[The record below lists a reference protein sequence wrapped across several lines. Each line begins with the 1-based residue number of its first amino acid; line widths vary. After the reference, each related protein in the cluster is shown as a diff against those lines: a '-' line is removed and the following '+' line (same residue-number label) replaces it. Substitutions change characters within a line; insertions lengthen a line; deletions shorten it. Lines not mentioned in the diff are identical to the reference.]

1 MQREELKFSM
11 YMTFLLLLL
20 HYVHTISCAVY
31 TVAPDDHYYP
41 NSTCHYCHN
50 LQHYLLNITKY
61 FTSNT
66 RLLFLPGLHHLH
78 THLIIQNV
86 HNISL
91 IGSTANGTTL
101 DTVIQCNSAVGIL
114 MTNVTKLTITDI
126 AIKNCKNDGR
136 ISAAVLITEC
146 TKVQWRR
153 ITVDSINSNGIIG
166 INVLGDSCFSYIK
179 CHMLKITYND
189 TQLAQNNSNH
199 ALLIDHYLITDQ
211 SSTQML
217 LKFIISQHFYSVKI
231 TLANINLV
239 SINHTI
245 VSVSVIFTAKHLHQ
259 NKVVIRDSKFIH
271 SNVYGNL
278 LNIEVLD
285 RLAMSNNI
293 VQVNTCLFSNNIGN
307 GPIQF
312 TFIKC
317 SGELA
322 AISISDCKFHNN
334 NQLIIFIK
342 ENKIPQ
348 ETFAT
353 NIYIS
358 NTTFSLNKGAKLFFL
373 DVTKLHLKGPVIF
386 HNNTCAIS
394 IITVRIS
401 NVSLTNYIEFSA
413 NKAQT
418 FIRYVAK
425 TYYFMMLTESTTLN
439 VSYNSFTF
447 KEFAKLNLFV
457 KSPTIP
463 MCYFQYFSNRQLDNY
478 HGNFSIT
485 FNDNNVQ
492 QNTYNNLHIVH
503 CRWLPQSAYNTAL
516 PPVVNQQYIQF
527 INGSHEFNILPQL
540 NRRKILCYCY
550 GDYQECYKEILGPVY
565 PGQTMTVMLKD
576 SRHTQGGNTNDVIV
590 DTSSPTACLINKSSE
605 IKQSINKNNCTE
617 LKYSIAF
624 SSDNWCELYLRTSFY
639 DNQHTDIYYITQLPC
654 PTGFIKN
661 KGICQCDSSINE
673 YNIKC
678 DINDQ
683 TILRPANSWIS
694 ATTHNN
700 SYTYHISLHC
710 PFHYCL
716 PHSSHLNFSTPNS
729 QCQFNRSGLLCG
741 HCQQGLSTVF
751 SSPYCHVCSN
761 IYLLL
766 VVPIMVAGFSLV
778 ILLFLLNITVREG
791 LINPFI
797 LYANIISINNEM
809 YFPNDS
815 RFSPTRIFISLANLD
830 LGIPVCFYNGMDDY
844 ARMWLQLV
852 FPSYLIFIAMCL
864 IIASRYF
871 PAVQRF
877 TRRRALSVLATLF
890 LLSYTK
896 ILLTVSSII
905 FSYSTITHLPNK
917 HTKLVW
923 SVDGNVPLLGARF
936 IVLFTACLIIFLILI
951 PFNIVLLFTR
961 RLSRFRFINK
971 FKPLLDTYQGPYKD
985 TFYYWTGLQLVVR
998 VIFFGIS
1005 TLERNLNLAVGNIL
1019 LSAIGFFQG
1028 YCNPYRVKRKNVND
1042 ILLFFN
1048 LLGFHTLLFYVKD
1061 VSKSII
1067 VNVMIT
1073 LSAVHLMFI
1082 IAYHIVTYVHGG
1094 VIRNKTC
1101 LPIMGTLRK
1110 WISPSTQVQK
1120 QTIKLNNLLHCNIPD
1135 VTHRYHEYQEPLIAL
1150 N

>member
-1 MQREELKFSM
+1 MHM
-11 YMTFLLLLL
+11 IFLLLLL
-20 HYVHTISCAVY
+20 HHVPTIICNVY
-31 TVAPDDHYYP
+31 TVTPDDYYYP
-41 NSTCHYCHN
+41 NTTCYHCHN
-50 LQHYLLNITKY
+50 LQHYLLDMTKY

-78 THLIIQNV
+78 TDLIIQNA

-101 DTVIQCNSAVGIL
+101 DTVIQCNSSVGIL
-114 MTNVTKLTITDI
+114 MNNTTNLALTDI
-126 AIKNCKNDGR
+126 TIKNCKHNGYMN
-136 ISAAVLITEC
+136 AAVLITEC
-146 TKVQWRR
+146 TNVHWRR

-166 INVLGDSCFSYIK
+166 INVLGDSRLFYIK
-179 CHMLKITYND
+179 SHMLNINYSD
-189 TQLAQNNSNH
+189 TQSAQNNSDH
-199 ALLIDHYLITDQ
+199 TLLIDHYLITDQ
-211 SSTQML
+211 SSPQQL
-217 LKFIISQHFYSVKI
+217 LKFIISQYFYKVNI
-231 TLANINLV
+231 TLANTNIISLNY
-239 SINHTI
+239 TK
-245 VSVSVIFTAKHLHQ
+245 VSVSVVFTATHLHQ
-259 NKVVIRDSKFIH
+259 NVVAFKNNKFIH
-271 SNVYGNL
+271 NKVYGNL
-278 LNIEVLD
+278 LNIKVL
-285 RLAMSNNI
+285 AVSNNI
-293 VQVNTCLFSNNIGN
+293 VQVKTCLFSNNIGSER
-307 GPIQF
+307 F
-312 TFIKC
+312 VDTLIKH
-317 SGELA
+317 SGVIAE
-322 AISISDCKFHNN
+322 ISISDCKFYK
-334 NQLIIFIK
+334 NQHLIIF
-342 ENKIPQ
+342 ETTNKIPQ
-348 ETFAT
+348 EIFVT

-358 NTTFSLNKGAKLFFL
+358 NTAFSLNKSSKLFFL

-386 HNNTCAIS
+386 HNNTCNVS

-425 TYYFMMLTESTTLN
+425 TYYYMMLTESTTLN
-439 VSYNSFTF
+439 VSYNSFTS
-447 KEFAKLNLFV
+447 KEFVKFNSIAKL
-457 KSPTIP
+457 STIP
-463 MCYFQYFSNRQLDNY
+463 MCYFQYFSSRELDNH
-478 HGNFSIT
+478 HGNFSII
-485 FNDNNVQ
+485 FNNNNMQ
-492 QNTYNNLHIVH
+492 QNAFNNLHTTH
-503 CRWLPQSAYNTAL
+503 CSWLPQSAYNTAL
-516 PPVVNQQYIQF
+516 PPMVNQQYIQF
-527 INGSHEFNILPQL
+527 INGSREFNMLPQL

-550 GDYQECYKEILGPVY
+550 ANYQDCYKEILGPVY

-576 SRHTQGGNTNDVIV
+576 SRHTQGGNTNDVVV
-590 DTSSPTACLINKSSE
+590 DTSSPTACLVNKSSE
-605 IKQSINKNNCTE
+605 IKQSISKNNCTE

-624 SSDNWCELYLRTSFY
+624 SSDNWCELYLKTSFY
-639 DNQHTDIYYITQLPC
+639 DNQHTDIYYVTQLPC

-661 KGICQCDSSINE
+661 KGVCQCDSSINE

-694 ATTHNN
+694 ATIHND

-751 SSPYCHVCSN
+751 SSPRCYFCSS
-761 IYLLL
+761 IHLLL
-766 VVPIMVAGFSLV
+766 IAPMLIAGFCLV
-778 ILLFLLNITVREG
+778 VSLFLLNITVREG

-809 YFPNDS
+809 YFSNDNK
-815 RFSPTRIFISLANLD
+815 FSLTRMFISLVNLD
-830 LGIPVCFYNGMDDY
+830 LGIPVCFYKGMDDY
-844 ARMWLQLV
+844 AKMWLQLV
-852 FPSYLIFIAMCL
+852 FPFYLIFIAMCL

-871 PAVQRF
+871 PAVQRL
-877 TRRRALSVLATLF
+877 TRNRVLSVLATLF

-896 ILLTVSSII
+896 FLLTVSSAI
-905 FSYSTITHLPNK
+905 FSYSTITHLPSK

-961 RLSRFRFINK
+961 RLSRFRFINR

-985 TFYYWTGLQLVVR
+985 RFYYWTGLQLVIR

-1028 YCNPYRVKRKNVND
+1028 YCNPYRVEQKNVND
-1042 ILLFFN
+1042 ILLLFN
-1048 LLGFHTLLFYVKD
+1048 LLGFHTLLYYVKED
-1061 VSKSII
+1061 NKSII
-1067 VNVMIT
+1067 VNIMIT
-1073 LSAVHLMFI
+1073 LSAVQFMFI
-1082 IAYHIVTYVHGG
+1082 IAYHIVHGG
-1094 VIRNKTC
+1094 VIRNKIC
-1101 LPIMGTLRK
+1101 LPIIGTLRK
-1110 WISPSTQVQK
+1110 WIAPSVQVQN
-1120 QTIKLNNLLHCNIPD
+1120 QPIELNDLLHCNIPD
-1135 VTHRYHEYQEPLIAL
+1135 VTHRYHEYQEPLVAL